1 MVQVNLEP
9 HLELVNIGINSSQ
22 IYDRIK
28 MVIIKICGT
37 NFYTNKNHSKNQK
50 MQKISLYTLQK
61 TKGVNQIMITFE
73 NQMRKFLQITA
84 KVKVTSKAQSLY
96 IQLLEFFREKFF
108 PKQIRINNGA
118 LQNRTNLSRHQLI
131 DARQEL
137 KDLALVDYTAGAGSQ
152 SGNYILIDLCNAKL
166 SSIVAV
172 SQKTDATSATLSDLK
187 EIVNDLVDDYKIW
200 GDYILET
207 LNKAISNNTAGIYS
221 NYYTTSQ
228 VFLKA
233 KLKFKTSILY
243 KLIYTLK
250 NKPDIQDKQSYILAS
265 VANYVR
271 EQKQI
276 NATN

>member
-1 MVQVNLEP
+1 ME
-9 HLELVNIGINSSQ
+9 Q
-22 IYDRIK
+22 IFTQTK
-28 MVIIKICGT
+28 T
-37 NFYTNKNHSKNQK
+37 T
-50 MQKISLYTLQK
+50 QK
-61 TKGVNQIMITFE
+61 TKGVNQMITFE

-84 KVKVTSKAQSLY
+84 RVKVTSKAQSLY

-108 PKQIRINNGA
+108 PKEIRINNGA

-172 SQKTDATSATLSDLK
+172 SQKTEATSATLSDLK

-233 KLKFKTSILY
+233 KLEFKTSVLY
-243 KLIYTLK
+243 KLIYTLR

-276 NATN
+276 TATN